1 MPVFSTEQTGTKS
14 AVSAP
19 FTSNPAAMAVVT
31 TIFFMW
37 GLITVLND
45 ILIPHLKAVFHLNYT
60 QSMMIQFCF
69 FSAYFVFAVPF
80 GKLAEKIGYQK
91 TMVTGLCTAGVGALL
106 FLPAAM
112 VVSFPLF
119 LGALIVVAAGITAL
133 QVAANPY
140 VSVLGD
146 SATAASRLNLA
157 QALNSLGTTIA
168 PYLGGVLI
176 LGAAVAGQTPAEE
189 AHSVIVP
196 YVGLAVVL
204 FVLALGVGLFRLPQ
218 MAETM
223 KTQEKGAHSGPS
235 IWRYRHTVLGA
246 VGIFLYV
253 GAEVSIGSFLVNYF
267 GIREIGGLNK
277 VTAAKFVSLYWG
289 GAMVGRFVGT
299 VVLQKIKAG
308 TALGSVAAIAALLV
322 TTSMLTTGHIA
333 MGAIIAV
340 GLFNSVMFP
349 NIFTLGI
356 AELGPLTGEGS
367 GLLIAAI
374 VGGAVIP
381 LAQGRIAD
389 SSIGV
394 HHAFILPVLCYLYIV
409 YYGFKGSKP
418 VPVTA

>member
-45 ILIPHLKAVFHLNYT
+45 ILIPHLKAIFHLNYAE
-60 QSMMIQFCF
+60 SMLIQFCF

-106 FLPAAM
+106 FLPAAT
-112 VVSFPLF
+112 VAAFPLF

-133 QVAANPY
+133 QVSANPY

-146 SATAASRLNLA
+146 PATSASRLNLA

-168 PYLGGVLI
+168 PYVGGILI
-176 LGAAVAGQTPAEE
+176 LSDTAIKQTAVQE

-196 YVGLAVVL
+196 YVGLACVL
-204 FVLALGVGLFRLPQ
+204 FALAVGVGLFKLPQ
-218 MAETM
+218 MAEA
-223 KTQEKGAHSGPS
+223 TQPHKAGERTGPS
-235 IWRYRHTVLGA
+235 IWKYRHTILGA
-246 VGIFLYV
+246 LAIFLYV

-267 GIREIGGLNK
+267 GSPEIGGLSK
-277 VTAAKFVSLYWG
+277 LTAAKFVSLYWG

-299 VVLQKIKAG
+299 VVLQKVKAG
-308 TALGSVAAIAALLV
+308 TALGSVAVIAALLV
-322 TTSMLTTGHIA
+322 TISMLTTGHIA
-333 MGAIIAV
+333 MGTIIAV

-374 VGGAVIP
+374 VGGAIIP
-381 LAQGRIAD
+381 VAQGVIAD
-389 SSIGV
+389 KAGV